1 MGLYKAT
8 YNWGVPPCAPTLGLE
23 PQNVALLHAMRKPS
37 KLDHVFSQE
46 IWSRSML
53 HLCGSCLKMGKPQIH
68 WDLSMLKWLELG
80 GLVQHSPSTF
90 SQTYIIPVL
99 SHEIPMKIDSQWA
112 PGDLPGKGLL
122 RSPGTAYLPS
132 NLHLGC
138 RLAHFHGDILWC
150 FYWQSNE
157 DILGIPNGYDII
169 VYIYK
174 YK

>member
-1 MGLYKAT
+1 MLPHWAWNLKMWLSSMPCENHQSWTMCSAKKFEAGPCSIYVGLV
-8 YNWGVPPCAPTLGLE
+8 W
-23 PQNVALLHAMRKPS
+23 
-37 KLDHVFSQE
+37 
-46 IWSRSML
+46 
-53 HLCGSCLKMGKPQIH
+53 KMGKPQIH

-80 GLVQHSPSTF
+80 GLVQHSPSIF

-169 VYIYK
+169 VYIYI
-174 YK
+174 